1 MTKTKTTVLV
11 VAVLLL
17 VAAAVIIKLVFFPS
31 IKDVWFTMN
40 RRSLQQVPANLVVI
54 RPTHFAGSPRKGIF
68 YAISQQNG
76 SNVQRMM
83 GRNVPLLDVIAAAYS
98 HNPARVALPPDA
110 PKGNYDFLVTVTEKP
125 EGHLQSA
132 IRRKLGY
139 TAQLETHD
147 TPVLALKV
155 EDANS
160 PGLTVSSDDEKESE
174 DMKDGKLY
182 FKHTRVSILT
192 GGLEQG
198 LKEPVVDETG
208 LTNFYDFSLV
218 WDQQTQQMLRTG
230 SFDLEAVKKIL
241 DGWGLGLEPDT
252 ASLEMLVV
260 KRTD

>member
-11 VAVLLL
+11 VAVLLFI
-17 VAAAVIIKLVFFPS
+17 AAAVIIKLVFFPS

-54 RPTHFAGSPRKGIF
+54 RRTHFANSPRKGVF
-68 YAISQQNG
+68 YASTQQNG
-76 SNVQRMM
+76 ENVQRMM
-83 GRNVPLLDVIAAAYS
+83 GRNVSLLDVIAVAYS
-98 HNPARVALPPDA
+98 HAPGRVALPPDA
-110 PKGNYDFLVTVTEKP
+110 PKVNYDFLVTVAENP
-125 EGHLQSA
+125 EERLQSA

-139 TAQLETHD
+139 TAQLETRD
-147 TPVLALKV
+147 TPILALKV
-155 EDANS
+155 EDPNS

-174 DMKDGKLY
+174 DLKDGKLY

-198 LKEPVVDETG
+198 LKEPVIDETG

-218 WDQQTQQMLRTG
+218 WDQRIQQMMQSG
-230 SFDLEAVKKIL
+230 SFDLDAVKKIL

-260 KRTD
+260 RRTD